1 MIVKFSKYHG
11 AGNDFIIID
20 ERRQDFLSHI
30 KNNHNIISALCHRRF
45 GIGAD
50 GLMILRSHHEYD
62 FHMIYYNSD
71 GYEGSMC
78 GNGGRCLTAFASH
91 QGAIDKK
98 ADFMAND
105 GVHNA
110 TVNSDNGYI
119 SSVSLSMNDVT
130 EIKETDFG
138 LFLDTGS
145 PHIVKFTDDLMQ
157 INVDFEGKKIRNAD
171 IFKPN
176 GTNVNFAAII
186 DEKIHIRTYERGVE
200 NETLACGTGIT
211 AAAIAAFH
219 KRYINKNNIEVNA
232 RGGLLKV
239 SFSPGPRGYTN
250 IILTGPAQKVFEGEV
265 QLSDLMIK

>member
-1 MIVKFSKYHG
+1 MIVKFFKYHG

-20 ERRQDFLSHI
+20 ERQQDILSHI
-30 KNNHNIISALCHRRF
+30 TENHTIISALCHRRF

-62 FHMIYYNSD
+62 FHMFYYNSD

-91 QGAIDKK
+91 QGIIENKTVFLASDGLHK
-98 ADFMAND
+98 A
-105 GVHNA
+105 
-110 TVNSDNGYI
+110 TINSDDGHF

-130 EIKETDFG
+130 NIRETDYG

-145 PHIVKFTDDLMQ
+145 PHIVKFTEDLLQ
-157 INVDFEGKKIRNAD
+157 IKVESEGKNIRNAD
-171 IFKPN
+171 TFRPL
-176 GTNVNFAAII
+176 GTNVNFVAIV
-186 DEKIHIRTYERGVE
+186 DDNLHIRTYERGVE

-219 KRYINKNNIEVNA
+219 KGFISKNNIEVIA
-232 RGGLLKV
+232 RGGLLNV
-239 SFSPGPRGYTN
+239 SFSPGPQGYRD
-250 IILTGPAQKVFEGEV
+250 IILTGPAQKVFEGEI
-265 QLSDLMIK
+265 QLSNLMIQ